1 MPKENGLGTRVYGQH
16 FSGHARIRNESDGI
30 YGARRKYP
38 VVSTIMAKL
47 AYDCE
52 VPAVVAMVSIT
63 GSDV

>member
-1 MPKENGLGTRVYGQH
+1 MYGQH